1 MIASL
6 SINSSIHM
14 VHVSSSI
21 EDALDN
27 SGAGIVVVVVVVED
41 EEVDEEVDEV
51 PLELVL
57 DVRGRI
63 YGNI

>member
-1 MIASL
+1 
-6 SINSSIHM
+6 M